1 VTTLRLDITG
11 NPKSVPYR
19 SFIDMA
25 NNSLAILSDLD
36 PRFSHRQAGNV
47 EWYMNNLSLNGA
59 LRIEVYSKVRT
70 LKTKILADVSRQVA
84 GSFVRGFGTLEKE
97 GRSPEYFTSYGMD
110 RAAEMTRVI
119 GHDKAHAIVAEVLED
134 EAAVEIT
141 ESSVRNLK
149 ELIPE
154 SYRAIGSVEGT
165 LEAISIHGRKRSG
178 HDRERLLFVVYE
190 SLFGKAVTC
199 RLSGIPLVEKVKDSL
214 GKRVRVSGLVSRN
227 ARSEPR
233 QVMLYRPEDLEVF
246 GEDLR
251 VLRFRSLGGSDPDFT
266 GELSTEDF
274 IRSVR
279 G

>member
-1 VTTLRLDITG
+1 MTTLRLDIAG

-19 SFIDMA
+19 SFLDVA
-25 NNSLAILSDLD
+25 NNSLAILGDLD
-36 PRFSHRQAGNV
+36 PHFSHRRAGNV

-59 LRIEVYSKVRT
+59 LRIEVYSRVRT
-70 LKTKILADVSRQVA
+70 LKHKILTDVSRQVA
-84 GSFVRGFGTLEKE
+84 VSFVRGFGMLEKD
-97 GRSPEYFTSYGMD
+97 GRSPEYFSSYGMD

-119 GHDKAHAIVAEVLED
+119 GLSSAHAIVAEVLED
-134 EAAVEIT
+134 EAPVEIT
-141 ESSVRNLK
+141 ETSVRNLK

-154 SYRAIGSVEGT
+154 SYKAIGSVEGT
-165 LEAISIHGRKRSG
+165 LEAISIHDRKK
-178 HDRERLLFVVYE
+178 LLFVVYE

-199 RLSGIPLVEKVKDSL
+199 RFSGLPMMGKVKDSL

-233 QVMLYRPEDLEVF
+233 QVMLYGPEYLEVF
-246 GEDLR
+246 GENLK
-251 VLRFRSLGGSDPDFT
+251 VLPFRSLGGSDPDFT
-266 GELSTEDF
+266 GDLSTEEF

>member
-1 VTTLRLDITG
+1 MTTLRIDIAG

-19 SFIDMA
+19 SFLDVA

-36 PRFSHRQAGNV
+36 PRFSHRRAGNI
-47 EWYMNNLSLNGA
+47 EWLMNDLALNGA
-59 LRIEVYSKVRT
+59 LRIEVYSKVRS
-70 LKTKILADVSRQVA
+70 LKRKILKDVSMQVA
-84 GSFVRGFGTLEKE
+84 GSFVHGFGTLEKE

-119 GHDKAHAIVAEVLED
+119 GYSSAHAIVAEVLED
-134 EAAVEIT
+134 EATIEIT
-141 ESSVRNLK
+141 EKSVRHLK

-154 SYRAIGSVEGT
+154 SYKALGSVEGT
-165 LEAISIHGRKRSG
+165 LEAISIHNRRKP
-178 HDRERLLFVVYE
+178 LFVVYE

-199 RLSGIPLVEKVKDSL
+199 SISGLSIMGKVKESL

-233 QVMLYRPEDLEVF
+233 QVMLYKPEDLEIF
-246 GEDLR
+246 GEDLK
-251 VLRFRSLGGSDPDFT
+251 VLPFRSLGGSDPDFT
-266 GELSTEDF
+266 GDLSTEEF